1 MKIPK
6 VQFKSKKSEL
16 TGIEIIELKQLYKKD
31 ASLNHD
37 PSSPHRIEF
46 NGLLYITSGTANH
59 FIDFNYHP
67 IKAGSFIF
75 IQKNQVQ
82 AFDFVNRPQGFVIL
96 FTDDFFTD
104 LQTKIRLPAI
114 MPNNLTSLYNPVINV
129 ENPLK
134 SSCES
139 LLLEITVAQ
148 NNSDTDDLL
157 IQLLFSALFLQVM
170 REIPQAPS
178 KNLTD
183 SRAKKFQDFVRL
195 IEGKKVT
202 SREAADYASLLNMT
216 YKSLNQICKLASNKT
231 AKQLIDFEAI
241 LEAKR
246 KLAVENIQVQALAY
260 ELGFDE
266 VTNFVKYFKRH
277 TALTPS
283 QFKASLKQA
292 N

>member
-1 MKIPK
+1 MKIPD
-6 VQFKSKKSEL
+6 VQFKSKTSEL
-16 TGIEIIELKQLYKKD
+16 TGIETFELDQLYKRQS
-31 ASLNHD
+31 SLSHD
-37 PSSPHRIEF
+37 PSSPHRVEF
-46 NGLLYITSGTANH
+46 NGLLYITQGTANH
-59 FIDFNYHP
+59 FIDFNDHP

-96 FTDDFFTD
+96 FTDEFFAD
-104 LQTKIRLPAI
+104 IQTKIRLPAI
-114 MPNNLTSLYNPVINV
+114 MPNNLTSLYNPVVNV
-129 ENPLK
+129 ENQLK
-134 SSCES
+134 ASCEA

-148 NNSDTDDLL
+148 NNNESDDLL
-157 IQLLFSALFLQVM
+157 IQLLFSALLLQVM
-170 REIPQAPS
+170 RKIPQAQS
-178 KNLTD
+178 KNLSV

-195 IEGKKVT
+195 IEDKGIT

-231 AKQLIDFEAI
+231 AKQLIDFETI

-292 N
+292 S